1 MDPRMRNPYLQ
12 HKGALLFYQTDNIV
26 VAITH
31 LSADDEVILIIFPY
45 TLTSNVPAKHKVT
58 LCARQGGPSAHGVLV
73 GRVSEAIRADK
84 HIGRSNVCHQTKGSH
99 TKMKHYF

>member
-12 HKGALLFYQTDNIV
+12 HKGALLFYQTDNIA

-31 LSADDEVILIIFPY
+31 LSADDEVILIILPY

-73 GRVSEAIRADK
+73 GRVCKATRADE
-84 HIGRSNVCHQTKGSH
+84 HIGTSNVRHQTTGSH